1 MRNGTET
8 YYRQKAN
15 DVLNYIQNH
24 LSDEINI
31 KFLSERFGIS
41 FFHFHRILKAYL
53 NEPLGSYIDRM
64 RLDTAVKLI
73 RYSDSPISEIA
84 SRIGFSDSSAL
95 SKAFSKRF
103 GISPQRFRNNKT
115 IVLNTHVDYNI
126 NYHGEIVS
134 DIEPKI
140 VVQPDKQVIYAHYE
154 GEYGGKEFRDL
165 WDVFWAFIV
174 ENNAMDWK
182 ADVFTMYYDDP
193 FNTPASQCRS
203 DFCVATNRSIDGTE
217 RFGSKTI
224 AGGKYALFRYKGP
237 HERLMELYEYIFST
251 WALNSNYIIRDAPS
265 MERYLNNY
273 RIIESGN
280 LLTEIY
286 IPIL

>member
-31 KFLSERFGIS
+31 KFLSKRFGIS

-73 RYSDSPISEIA
+73 RYSDAPISEIA

-103 GISPQRFRNNKT
+103 GISPQRFRNNNT

-126 NYHGEIVS
+126 DYHGEIVS

-140 VVQPDKQVIYAHYE
+140 VVQPDKPVIYAHYE
-154 GEYGGKEFRDL
+154 GEYGCKEFRDL
-165 WDVFWAFIV
+165 WDEFWAFIV

-193 FNTPASQCRS
+193 FNTPTAKCRS
-203 DFCVATNRSIDGTE
+203 DLCVATNRVIDDTG
-217 RFGSKTI
+217 RFSSKTI

-237 HERLMELYEYIFST
+237 HERLMELYEYIFSK